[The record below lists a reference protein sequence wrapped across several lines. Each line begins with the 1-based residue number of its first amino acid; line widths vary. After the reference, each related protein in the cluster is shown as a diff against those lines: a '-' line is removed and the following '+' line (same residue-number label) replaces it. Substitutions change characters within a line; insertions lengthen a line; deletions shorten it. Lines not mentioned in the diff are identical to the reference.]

1 MFAFKFS
8 VHWMSARTC
17 YHSQFIHIWRWAAL
31 FIFSAFC
38 RIEANFVG
46 REKKGIK
53 GTRMTQNALFSTMEK
68 ALSFPA
74 SEVVEQWR
82 IFHRFST
89 RDYFARQ
96 RKCIKI
102 LSPIVSFQHTSNEWK
117 QRLSNKTSENSTSN
131 KRVTVVSENDFLLW
145 SKVRHKDS
153 M

>member
-1 MFAFKFS
+1 
-8 VHWMSARTC
+8 MSARTC

-68 ALSFPA
+68 ALSFQQA
-74 SEVVEQWR
+74 KLWNNDEFSIDFRRAIISRDKENALKSC
-82 IFHRFST
+82 HRLFPFS
-89 RDYFARQ
+89 
-96 RKCIKI
+96 C
-102 LSPIVSFQHTSNEWK
+102 LEHTSNEWK

-131 KRVTVVSENDFLLW
+131 KRVIVVSENDFLL
-145 SKVRHKDS
+145 
-153 M
+153 